1 MGAKPNMRWQ
11 VRVTAIAAALLLTTS
26 GPAFSQNLEALTEAL
41 GHLPETILT
50 NPVPDQAYFVDTQ
63 AVRSLVEL
71 AGGKPGARRL
81 LRTQLGATLRPIDAL
96 HMGGVDL
103 WEEKSGIAF
112 DQVRYFAGFGS
123 TPNVVS
129 IWGLADDAA
138 ATGLLAA
145 LTERDF
151 VPVGSAGALSNGEP
165 MAVDMRNR
173 NPSDPWRS
181 KLGAASFAAA
191 KGNGVIQTT
200 RPEALPMLMA
210 EQPTAADNP
219 IAATALTG
227 LDQAAGDGWIIQAM
241 LISPAF
247 DLGRINPADFIL
259 PQKGNLDDIRAKLE
273 VSMDASLGGIPPYF
287 GGIIADMQLD
297 TPAVALSLSYGDC
310 ETSGSRSAADRTA
323 LGRIHARNRPGQH
336 APPECRRG
344 RWHARRQGHCC
355 R

>member
-1 MGAKPNMRWQ
+1 
-11 VRVTAIAAALLLTTS
+11 
-26 GPAFSQNLEALTEAL
+26 
-41 GHLPETILT
+41 
-50 NPVPDQAYFVDTQ
+50 
-63 AVRSLVEL
+63 
-71 AGGKPGARRL
+71 
-81 LRTQLGATLRPIDAL
+81 
-96 HMGGVDL
+96 
-103 WEEKSGIAF
+103 
-112 DQVRYFAGFGS
+112 
-123 TPNVVS
+123 
-129 IWGLADDAA
+129 
-138 ATGLLAA
+138 
-145 LTERDF
+145 
-151 VPVGSAGALSNGEP
+151 